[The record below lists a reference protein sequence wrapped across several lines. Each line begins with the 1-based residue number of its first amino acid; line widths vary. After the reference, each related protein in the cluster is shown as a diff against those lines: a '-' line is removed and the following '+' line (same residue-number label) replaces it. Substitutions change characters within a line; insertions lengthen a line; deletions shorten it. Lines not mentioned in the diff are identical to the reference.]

1 MKKIKITEK
10 QAKLLETLNSKKV
23 LKVTKEQYN
32 RILESELNR
41 PSLTETP
48 ELHQEEINE
57 ELFREFVNELYG
69 MNEEG
74 SECKYEKL
82 TKVMEAAGLIEGGKL
97 VKEKFGKDAKRVKEI
112 VSKGLTRL
120 EECGSVYE
128 AVQMMEEMTSDEIK
142 ASFKQQLG
150 RQSTNPNAA
159 SAEEVRQSSLAQ
171 SLAKDGPRVS
181 GYPKGGKNNPQI
193 MQDKPEPMDPN
204 QLALEL
210 DEAMMNDKYKP
221 FNGAKCIA
229 VNNQETAALLEKN
242 GNYYIFLFDIVK
254 DDMGLVN
261 VNTNDIEEYLN
272 NPESTIYTDQD
283 LNDYELFKELTTD
296 VMEKI
301 LQEKTKNS
309 SKFTNPF
316 IWYVEQIYHKTKG
329 QSAENL
335 EEMTDTG
342 AIANAQIVGP
352 FGGKPAFKSNV
363 STELEEANVNLKDV
377 IINIPDEDYLRVIK
391 KTPTFRNYFSNKQL
405 EDLHVGDNKLT
416 VNHTVY
422 GKMKVQYPEGRTPF
436 GLKNESKLTSKIYEA
451 LKKK

>member
-97 VKEKFGKDAKRVKEI
+97 VKEKFGKDVKRVKEI

-150 RQSTNPNAA
+150 RQATNPNAA
-159 SAEEVRQSSLAQ
+159 SAEEVRKSSLAQ
-171 SLAKDGPRVS
+171 SLAKDGPRVP

-193 MQDKPEPMDPN
+193 MQD
-204 QLALEL
+204 EL
-210 DEAMMNDKYKP
+210 DEAMINDKYKP

-229 VNNQETAALLEKN
+229 INNQETAALIEKN
-242 GNYYIFLFDIVK
+242 GNYYIFLFDVVK
-254 DDMGLVN
+254 DDMELVN
-261 VNTNDIEEYLN
+261 EINTNDIEEYLN

-342 AIANAQIVGP
+342 AIANAQIVGR

-363 STELEEANVNLKDV
+363 E
-377 IINIPDEDYLRVIK
+377 
-391 KTPTFRNYFSNKQL
+391 
-405 EDLHVGDNKLT
+405 
-416 VNHTVY
+416 
-422 GKMKVQYPEGRTPF
+422 
-436 GLKNESKLTSKIYEA
+436 NELTSKIYEA